1 MYMIS
6 HLPLILVFGAAG
18 FGIVSI
24 FVGAFRHSMRGGG
37 YHRSPRVYIDGGVS
51 DGLWID
57 SVDSHHTHHDC
68 SSSDFGGFGDSGGDA
83 GGGCDG

>member
-18 FGIVSI
+18 FGII
-24 FVGAFRHSMRGGG
+24 LMFIGAFRRSMRGDG
-37 YHRSPRVYIDGGVS
+37 YRRSPRVYIDGGVS
-51 DGLWID
+51 DGVWID
-57 SVDSHHTHHDC
+57 SVDSHQTHHDC
-68 SSSDFGGFGDSGGDA
+68 SGSDFGGFGDGDG